1 MKIHFTKKEYRLLLD
16 YIAIGQWVMH
26 AYDTTAG
33 EDATEHDQLE
43 QKILSLAKDFGW
55 EKLVQHDSS
64 AKKYY
69 PTREYEMAE
78 EVITFLEE
86 YDDEVFWDELC
97 SRLASRDL
105 LREKGEEELEKM
117 EVTEQLS
124 LEGEISEKYRD
135 EFIKNGL
142 KNLALVKKR

>member
-1 MKIHFTKKEYRLLLD
+1 MKIHFTKKEFRLLLD

-33 EDATEHDQLE
+33 EQATEHDQLE
-43 QKILSLAKDFGW
+43 QKILALAKDFGW
-55 EKLVQHDSS
+55 EKLVQYDSS
-64 AKKYY
+64 GKKYY

-78 EVITFLEE
+78 EVTTFLEE

-105 LREKGEEELEKM
+105 LQERGREELEKL
-117 EVTEQLS
+117 EFTEQLS
-124 LEGEISEKYRD
+124 LEDEISEKYRE
-135 EFIKNGL
+135 EFVNNGL

>member
-26 AYDTTAG
+26 AYDTSDG
-33 EDATEHDQLE
+33 EPATEYDQLE
-43 QKILSLAKDFGW
+43 QKILALAKDFGW
-55 EKLVQHDSS
+55 ENLVQHDSS

-78 EVITFLEE
+78 EVTTFLEE
-86 YDDEVFWDELC
+86 YDGEVFWDELC

-105 LREKGEEELEKM
+105 LREKGREALEKM
-117 EVTEQLS
+117 EFTEQLS
-124 LEGEISEKYRD
+124 LEDEISEKYSE
-135 EFIKNGL
+135 EFVKNGL
-142 KNLALVKKR
+142 KNLVLIEKP

>member
-16 YIAIGQWVMH
+16 YLAIGQWVMH
-26 AYDTTAG
+26 AYDTNVG
-33 EDATEHDQLE
+33 EPDTEHDQLE
-43 QKILSLAKDFGW
+43 QKILALAKEFGW
-55 EKLVQHDSS
+55 EKLVHYDST
-64 AKKYY
+64 AKKYN

-78 EVITFLEE
+78 EVTTFLEE

-105 LREKGEEELEKM
+105 LKEKGEAELEKM
-117 EVTEQLS
+117 DIAEQLS
-124 LEGEISEKYRD
+124 LEDEISEKYRD

-142 KNLALVKKR
+142 KNLELAKRR

>member
-78 EVITFLEE
+78 DVITFLEE

-105 LREKGEEELEKM
+105 LQEKGRRSWKKWKLRNSFPWKAKSPKSIVM
-117 EVTEQLS
+117 S
-124 LEGEISEKYRD
+124 L
-135 EFIKNGL
+135 L
-142 KNLALVKKR
+142 KTA